1 MNQDKPSLCLH
12 GVYSLVR
19 VGVGLDIR
27 EPKGTMNNLII
38 TVVSAIHLKCW
49 VRGQGVVVLELEEMT
64 RGMGGKEAAKL
75 RLKG

>member
-38 TVVSAIHLKCW
+38 TVVSAIHIKCRLGGGGGG
-49 VRGQGVVVLELEEMT
+49 RGAGA
-64 RGMGGKEAAKL
+64 GGNDPGDGRE
-75 RLKG
+75 GGS